1 MPSRSPRGQNH
12 ERSTLS
18 SVLALL
24 ANALTAANWFLFL
37 GGGLA
42 LTLIIVRTRT
52 EEEKL
57 LERFDESYRVYM
69 MRAGPFFPGL
79 GANRRGA

>member
-1 MPSRSPRGQNH
+1 M
-12 ERSTLS
+12 T
-18 SVLALL
+18 
-24 ANALTAANWFLFL
+24 TANWFLFL

-42 LTLIIVRTRT
+42 LALIIVRTRT

-69 MRAGPFFPGL
+69 MRTGRFFPGR
-79 GANRRGA
+79 GANQRGA

>member
-1 MPSRSPRGQNH
+1 M
-12 ERSTLS
+12 T
-18 SVLALL
+18 
-24 ANALTAANWFLFL
+24 TANWFLFL

-42 LTLIIVRTRT
+42 LALIIVRTRT

-69 MRAGPFFPGL
+69 MRTGRFFP
-79 GANRRGA
+79 RRGANQRGA